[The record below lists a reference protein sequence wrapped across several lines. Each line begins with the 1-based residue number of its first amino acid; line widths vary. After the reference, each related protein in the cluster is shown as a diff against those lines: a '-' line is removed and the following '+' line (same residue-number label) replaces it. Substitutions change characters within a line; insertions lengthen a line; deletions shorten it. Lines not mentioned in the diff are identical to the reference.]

1 MPKVSGHGYAFQGY
15 ASSNFSENKEKWD
28 SILMEKLKRE
38 TYLLL
43 IKLSILCFYAI
54 LEDW

>member
-54 LEDW
+54 LEGW